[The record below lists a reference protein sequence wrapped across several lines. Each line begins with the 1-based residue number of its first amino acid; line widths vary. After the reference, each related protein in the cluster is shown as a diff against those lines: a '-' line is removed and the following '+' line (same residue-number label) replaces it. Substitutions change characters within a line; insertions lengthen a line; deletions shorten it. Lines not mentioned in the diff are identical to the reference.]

1 MPATPLIMDV
11 DTGVDDAL
19 ALLLALASPEVEL
32 VGVCT
37 VAGNVPLERTTDNTL
52 RLLQWAGRADIPV
65 YVGAERPLV
74 RDSVAADDVH
84 GATGLGAAQLPEAR
98 TSPAGD
104 GVEFLLSTLQAR
116 PGEVTLVATGPL
128 TNLARA
134 EARVPN
140 VLRQARQVV
149 VMGGAVGVPG
159 NITPTAEFNFYA
171 DPHAV
176 RQVLASEAEL
186 VLVGLDITEQ
196 VVLEQDVL
204 QTCEGVCAA
213 FCRAACAPVM
223 ALGTELYGLTGMHLH
238 DPVALGA
245 ALWPQLFHTQRLWV
259 DVETTGELTAGQV
272 VVDQRPLVGDQH
284 RRGQLVACAVEVERE
299 RVLELFAERVL
310 LNYTAS

>member
-1 MPATPLIMDV
+1 MDV

-19 ALLLALASPEVEL
+19 ALLLALTSPEVEL
-32 VGVCT
+32 VGVST
-37 VAGNVPLERTTDNTL
+37 VAGNVPLLRTTDNTL
-52 RLLQWAGRADIPV
+52 RLLQWAERADVPV
-65 YVGAERPLV
+65 YAGAERPLV
-74 RDSVAADDVH
+74 RNPVAADDVH
-84 GATGLGAAQLPEAR
+84 GATGLGAAQLPKAH
-98 TSPAGD
+98 TAPAGD
-104 GVEFLLSTLQAR
+104 GVEFLLNTLQAR

-134 EARVPN
+134 EAKVPG

-176 RQVLASEAEL
+176 RQVLASDAEL
-186 VLVGLDITEQ
+186 VLVGLDVTEQ

-204 QTCEGVCAA
+204 QTCQGVRAA
-213 FCRAACAPVM
+213 FCRAACEPVM
-223 ALGTELYGLTGMHLH
+223 ALGAELYGLTGIHLH

-245 ALWPQLFHTQRLWV
+245 ALWPQLFRTQRLWV
-259 DVETTGELTAGQV
+259 DVETAGELTAGQV

-284 RRGQLVACAVEVERE
+284 RQGRLVTCAVEVERK
-299 RVLELFAERVL
+299 RVLELFTERVL
-310 LNYTAS
+310 QD

>member
-1 MPATPLIMDV
+1 MDV

-19 ALLLALASPEVEL
+19 ALLLALSSPEVEL
-32 VGVCT
+32 LGVST
-37 VAGNVPLERTTDNTL
+37 VAGNVPLQRTTDNTL
-52 RLLQWAGRADIPV
+52 RLLQWAGRDDIPV
-65 YVGAERPLV
+65 HAGAERPLV
-74 RDSVAADDVH
+74 RDAVAADDVH
-84 GATGLGAAQLPEAR
+84 GATGLGAAHLPKAR

-134 EARVPN
+134 EAQVPG

-149 VMGGAVGVPG
+149 IMGGAVRVPG

-171 DPHAV
+171 DPHAA

-186 VLVGLDITEQ
+186 VLVGLDVTEQ
-196 VVLEQDVL
+196 IWLEQ
-204 QTCEGVCAA
+204 AA
-213 FCRAACAPVM
+213 LRDCTGTRAEFCRAACEPVI
-223 ALGTELYGLTGMHLH
+223 AFESAHYGFAGMHVH

-245 ALWPQLFHTQRLWV
+245 ALWPQLFRTQQLWI

-272 VVDQRPLVGDQH
+272 VVDQRALASEQERLGRP
-284 RRGQLVACAVEVERE
+284 VACAMEVEQACFLELFTE
-299 RVLELFAERVL
+299 RVLQD
-310 LNYTAS
+310 